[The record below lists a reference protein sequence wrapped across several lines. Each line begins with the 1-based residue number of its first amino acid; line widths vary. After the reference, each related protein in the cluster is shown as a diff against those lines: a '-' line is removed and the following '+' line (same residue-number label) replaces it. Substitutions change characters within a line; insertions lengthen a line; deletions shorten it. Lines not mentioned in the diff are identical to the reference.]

1 MKLDKSSLKVIS
13 IVFTSFLVPAIVQFV
28 NQNLLNFT
36 FIEDQPIFSFLI
48 YCAFFIVATIFIM
61 GAIELVKI
69 FFLKRD
75 GFDKT
80 NEKIKEECEKFN
92 FPNKDTYVQ
101 MFTLPESNDVNHDD
115 EERYRPNKNEMK
127 SNTIYYSF
135 SAKEYLNWIDYIYLN
150 FIRKLKQKLKC
161 KVVIGL
167 HFPDEIKECKIKD
180 GVNTDPNIYNK
191 KFKKIC
197 VYFKEIIKSI
207 IGDDVIIKTENEF
220 YKENVKKYA
229 EDFHN
234 VYVSTALYY
243 ANLIVGPKDS
253 SEKEFTYKN
262 FKRKLSH
269 IESAFPIWMMS
280 IKNKHSRTYVIDNK
294 FSQELWEMEPLAK
307 IRTRNKINFIEV
319 ASLRDPYNDD
329 MNTNRIDVH
338 TEASVPNLSDPS
350 DVLME
355 KLKNTNL
362 GIKKMML
369 ALLDDNYT
377 NIKDCLIPKV
387 TTEETETENNEF
399 NTKLYNVMTDIAA
412 KYNIKR
418 FGTTNQK

>member
-1 MKLDKSSLKVIS
+1 
-13 IVFTSFLVPAIVQFV
+13 
-28 NQNLLNFT
+28 
-36 FIEDQPIFSFLI
+36 
-48 YCAFFIVATIFIM
+48 
-61 GAIELVKI
+61 
-69 FFLKRD
+69 
-75 GFDKT
+75 
-80 NEKIKEECEKFN
+80 
-92 FPNKDTYVQ
+92 
-101 MFTLPESNDVNHDD
+101 
-115 EERYRPNKNEMK
+115 
-127 SNTIYYSF
+127 
-135 SAKEYLNWIDYIYLN
+135 
-150 FIRKLKQKLKC
+150 
-161 KVVIGL
+161 
-167 HFPDEIKECKIKD
+167 
-180 GVNTDPNIYNK
+180 
-191 KFKKIC
+191 
-197 VYFKEIIKSI
+197 
-207 IGDDVIIKTENEF
+207 
-220 YKENVKKYA
+220 
-229 EDFHN
+229 
-234 VYVSTALYY
+234 
-243 ANLIVGPKDS
+243 
-253 SEKEFTYKN
+253 
-262 FKRKLSH
+262 
-269 IESAFPIWMMS
+269 MMS